1 MRPCAVLIAVSLL
14 SSSCTTTYAIPR
26 SELTRLDGF
35 KDDNAAILRELGDVM
50 LNRPNDRR
58 RAVRDVDGETHQFTA
73 DTPLALVGPPV
84 EPEAARFQ
92 TEEQR
97 FIQVA
102 VDATRFQGVPL
113 KPDTAPLVVPMAQVD
128 HGRLREF
135 SLGKTLLLTGGIGI
149 AVLASV
155 VTLGLLLDPTDGD
168 GGDGGG
174 IDFDRLP
181 DHRLRF

>member
-1 MRPCAVLIAVSLL
+1 MRSCAVLIAVSLL
-14 SSSCTTTYAIPR
+14 SSACTTTYAIPR

-35 KDDNAAILRELGDVM
+35 KDDNAALLKELGDVM

-58 RAVRDVDGETHQFTA
+58 RAVRDVDGETHQFTS
-73 DTPLALVGPPV
+73 DTPLALVGPPK
-84 EPEAARFQ
+84 EPEEARFQ

-102 VDATRFQGVPL
+102 VDTTRFQGVPL
-113 KPDTAPLVVPMAQVD
+113 KPDTAPLVVPMAEVE

-135 SLGKTLLLTGGIGI
+135 SLGKTLLLTGAIGIG
-149 AVLASV
+149 VLAAV
-155 VTLGLLLDPTDGD
+155 VTAGLLIDPTTDGD
-168 GGDGGG
+168 GGGGG

-181 DHRLRF
+181 DRGLRF